1 MTSISESDGLD
12 NSNITQDRYDFQLL
26 KQIID
31 IIRQFE
37 NNYNKKFNFTKM
49 AKCLRIPNLKIDEI
63 IDNTIYIKA
72 FTFSFNFYIL
82 FF

>member
-1 MTSISESDGLD
+1 MTSISESDSLD
-12 NSNITQDRYDFQLL
+12 NSNSRRNRYDFKLLL
-26 KQIID
+26 KIID
-31 IIRQFE
+31 TLGQFE